1 MSHCFSGDRRLS
13 SCSSLITTSPT
24 AVCFCHLT
32 AYTYHKQLIAQTLDD
47 FKPGALE
54 YICAPWHHNTSQ
66 SPILQETTPLWNPS
80 SSPLSGPFGNF
91 LQISDLQNLT
101 WFPVSHISY
110 GTASMGVGC
119 ESASAG
125 PGANEQLT
133 DPGSHGWTWTS
144 FVFIL
149 EASHD
154 AFLYCYLRYFK
165 FNHF

>member
-1 MSHCFSGDRRLS
+1 MVHTVFKFLKVTTHTNLVTMSHCFSGDRRLS
-13 SCSSLITTSPT
+13 SCSSLITTSQT

-66 SPILQETTPLWNPS
+66 SPILQKTTPLRNPS

-101 WFPVSHISY
+101 WLPVSHISY
-110 GTASMGVGC
+110 GTASMGGGC
-119 ESASAG
+119 VSQPVLAQELMT
-125 PGANEQLT
+125 N
-133 DPGSHGWTWTS
+133 
-144 FVFIL
+144 
-149 EASHD
+149 
-154 AFLYCYLRYFK
+154 
-165 FNHF
+165 